1 MDENHLLADIQKGDE
16 RAFKEL
22 FQKYY
27 KPLCAYL
34 RSYTPDL
41 DSAEE
46 LAQTT
51 FVKFWNKR
59 NEIEVHT
66 SIKSYL
72 YKMGYN
78 AFLKTVRQRNKQFN
92 LLEELKYKALE
103 EEEQRAENDLQ
114 AATERLKKIIETLP
128 PRCQEILK
136 LKLEGLKYQEIAQQ
150 LNISIKTVEA
160 QMRIAFIKIRED
172 FKDGLILWILL
183 KSGKKNL

>member
-1 MDENHLLADIQKGDE
+1 MDENHLLTEIRNGDE
-16 RAFKEL
+16 KAFKKL
-22 FQKYY
+22 FLKHYQ
-27 KPLCAYL
+27 PLCAYL
-34 RSYTPDL
+34 RSYTPDF

-59 NEIEVHT
+59 SEIVVHT

-78 AFLKTVRQRNKQFN
+78 AFLKTVRQQNKKTT

-103 EEEQRAENDLQ
+103 EEEQRTEDELQ
-114 AATERLKKIIETLP
+114 AASLRLQKIIETLP
-128 PRCQEILK
+128 PRCQDILK
-136 LKLEGLKYQEIAQQ
+136 MKMEGLKYQQIADQ

-160 QMRIAFIKIRED
+160 QMRIAFIKIREN
-172 FKDGLILWILL
+172 FKDGLILWILMN
-183 KSGKKNL
+183 SQEH